1 MSEFTE
7 TTTTGW
13 FSRISGSIKGI
24 GFGFVMIIGAIVLL
38 WWNEGRAVKTYRGLK
53 EGESVTISI
62 KPDKINPKNENKLV
76 HLTGLLNTNDTLF
89 DQVFNIKSTGVK
101 MKRNVEMFQWKEKA
115 KTKTK
120 KNVGG
125 SETKTTTYSYKQDW
139 YSYLINSG
147 DFNDQS
153 KQNPK
158 SMPIK
163 SRTLESNKVSI
174 GAFELSSELIN
185 NINDYNKMDLSGA
198 KVDSLYFPNHTVM
211 TDYIFIGRGSISN
224 PQIGD
229 IKVTYEEV
237 QLAEYSILSE
247 QVGSSFKPYLT
258 SEETYISVIKKG
270 NLTIK
275 EMFKMEHSAND
286 ILTYALRLVG
296 LLLIFFGIK
305 LLFKIFEVIGDIIPF
320 VGTIIGYGMN
330 VVSGVL
336 AFVISF
342 IVVGIAW
349 FAYRPIMSLIFISVS
364 AITFAAVYFLIYKRK

>member
-53 EGESVTISI
+53 EGESVTVSI

-76 HLTGLLNTNDTLF
+76 HLAGLLNTNDTLI
-89 DQVFNIKSTGVK
+89 DQVFNIKSTGIK

-185 NINDYNKMDLSGA
+185 NIYDYNKMDLSGA

-211 TDYIFIGRGSISN
+211 TEYIFIGRGSISN

-229 IKVTYEEV
+229 ARITYKEIPIDK
-237 QLAEYSILSE
+237 YSILSA
-247 QVGSSFKPYLT
+247 QTGNSFKPYFT

-305 LLFKIFEVIGDIIPF
+305 LLFKIFEVIEDIIPF

-330 VVSGVL
+330 IVSGVL

>member
-53 EGESVTISI
+53 EDESVTISI

-185 NINDYNKMDLSGA
+185 NINDYNKIDLSGA

-237 QLAEYSILSE
+237 PLAEY
-247 QVGSSFKPYLT
+247 
-258 SEETYISVIKKG
+258 
-270 NLTIK
+270 
-275 EMFKMEHSAND
+275 
-286 ILTYALRLVG
+286 
-296 LLLIFFGIK
+296 
-305 LLFKIFEVIGDIIPF
+305 
-320 VGTIIGYGMN
+320 
-330 VVSGVL
+330 
-336 AFVISF
+336 
-342 IVVGIAW
+342 
-349 FAYRPIMSLIFISVS
+349 
-364 AITFAAVYFLIYKRK
+364 